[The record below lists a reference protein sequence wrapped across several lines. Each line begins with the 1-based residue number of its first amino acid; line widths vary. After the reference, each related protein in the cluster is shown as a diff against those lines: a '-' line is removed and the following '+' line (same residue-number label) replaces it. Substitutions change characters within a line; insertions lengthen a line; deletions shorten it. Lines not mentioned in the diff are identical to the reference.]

1 MYIRSVIRIHEYIRK
16 QVMIYLKT
24 SGYGNNP
31 RIQVGKT
38 SFNKFVIYERP
49 GSNMGKVVM
58 NQLPGKLQNLNDT
71 LPVFWEDLV
80 SE

>member
-1 MYIRSVIRIHEYIRK
+1 MSISEKKVI
-16 QVMIYLKT
+16 IYLKT
-24 SGYGNNP
+24 SGYWNNN

-49 GSNMGKVVM
+49 GTNMGKVGM
-58 NQLPGKLQNLNDT
+58 KQLPGKLQNLTDT
-71 LPVFWEDLV
+71 YPVFWEDLL

>member
-1 MYIRSVIRIHEYIRK
+1 
-16 QVMIYLKT
+16 MIYLKT

-38 SFNKFVIYERP
+38 SFNKFAIYERP
-49 GSNMGKVVM
+49 GTNMGKVGM
-58 NQLPGKLQNLNDT
+58 KQLPGKLQNLNDT

>member
-1 MYIRSVIRIHEYIRK
+1 M
-16 QVMIYLKT
+16 
-24 SGYGNNP
+24 
-31 RIQVGKT
+31 GKT

-49 GSNMGKVVM
+49 GTNMGKVGM
-58 NQLPGKLQNLNDT
+58 KQLPGKLQNPTDT